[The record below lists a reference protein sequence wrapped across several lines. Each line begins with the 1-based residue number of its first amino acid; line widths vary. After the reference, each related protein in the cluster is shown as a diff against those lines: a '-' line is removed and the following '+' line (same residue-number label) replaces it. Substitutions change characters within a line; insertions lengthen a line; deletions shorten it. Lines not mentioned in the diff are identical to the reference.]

1 MKTGWRSPFRQKI
14 GCVVTSF
21 IFCAIGFLC
30 NEFQVAAEPRTGLP
44 HAERARAL
52 MQSQNYAAAIEEWKA
67 ALKVEPDNPIYNN
80 LYGLALQSVGRPADA
95 RRQFQR
101 AIQLNPDFP
110 DALSNLAYN
119 LWTDGKDN
127 AAILEFD
134 RALKLR
140 PADPGLHLARGLLA
154 TSNNKHREGCK
165 HLDQAR
171 PWPDDPETLWRIFSA
186 YQDCNQ
192 SDKSEEAARLL
203 PSDSETQL
211 SIGQAFL
218 AFHQPQLAIP
228 FLERAAMKS
237 SESALLLAEAHL
249 GIGDPEKALQELS
262 ILPEPESNSAAAVE
276 LRASCLIKMGKK
288 TEAQEQFAELVRR
301 FPENPAV
308 YIDATQIPLEDQNW
322 EESLKILDAGLER
335 IPESWPL
342 LFRRGMTFK
351 LSGQSNEAEGDLLN
365 AMRHGGDISLLAAA
379 LGEVYASQGN
389 LAGAAQIFRKTFNET
404 GVPEFQV
411 AYAVA
416 LEKQGNVTEALKEME
431 KAAVLL
437 PNDARTHFEYGKLL
451 SENGRMNDARRELER
466 AKALDPKL
474 SENLYVLSRL

>member
-14 GCVVTSF
+14 GCVVTAF
-21 IFCAIGFLC
+21 VFCVIGFLC
-30 NEFQVAAEPRTGLP
+30 DEVQAVAQARAGLP
-44 HAERARAL
+44 HAERARTL
-52 MQSQNYAAAIEEWKA
+52 MQSQNYAGAIEEWKA
-67 ALKVEPDNPIYNN
+67 ALEVEPENPIYNN
-80 LYGLALQSVGRPADA
+80 LFGLALQSVGRPADA

-110 DALSNLAYN
+110 DARSNLAYN
-119 LWTDGKDN
+119 LWTEGKDN
-127 AAILEFD
+127 AAIVEFD

-154 TSNNKHREGCK
+154 ASNKKQGEGCK
-165 HLDQAR
+165 HLGQAR

-186 YQDCNQ
+186 FEDCNQ

-228 FLERAAMKS
+228 FLEHAAM
-237 SESALLLAEAHL
+237 SADSGLLLAEAHL
-249 GIGDPEKALQELS
+249 GVGDLEKALHELS
-262 ILPEPESNSAAAVE
+262 ILPEPESNSASALE
-276 LRASCLIKMGKK
+276 LRASCFLKMGKRA
-288 TEAQEQFAELVRR
+288 EAQEQFAELVRR
-301 FPENPAV
+301 FPESPAV

-335 IPESWPL
+335 IPESWLL

-351 LSGQSNEAEGDLLN
+351 LSGRPNEAGRDLLD
-365 AMRHGGDISLLAAA
+365 AMRHGGDVSLLAAA

-404 GVPEFQV
+404 GAPEFQV
-411 AYAVA
+411 AYALA

-431 KAAVLL
+431 KAAALL

-451 SENGRMNDARRELER
+451 SENGRINEAKRDLER
-466 AKALDPKL
+466 RRWIRSCLKICMP
-474 SENLYVLSRL
+474 